1 MESKINTTTREDW
14 LNKAALLIRAELIDT
29 RTTLTTDRPIRIS
42 LSPMASKN
50 LGACYPS
57 SRSPADHAN
66 EITITMHSND
76 SVLILATLAH
86 ELIHAYDDC
95 VNKHGPVFR
104 AAAIAIGLEGK
115 MTATTAGAELTDTL
129 IEYVELLGEIPHHA
143 LTHVAKDKG
152 RNGNKIECHSCGFKA
167 NTSAKW
173 ALQISDGFECPVCQS
188 SDTSLFMK

>member
-42 LSPMASKN
+42 LAPMASKH

-57 SRSPADHAN
+57 SRSPVDHAN

-76 SVLILATLAH
+76 SVLLLVTLTH

-95 VNKHGPVFR
+95 ANKHGPVFR
-104 AAAIAIGLEGK
+104 AAALAIGLEGK
-115 MTATTAGAELTDTL
+115 MTATTAGAELTATL
-129 IEYVELLGEIPHHA
+129 SEYVELLGEIPHYA
-143 LTHVAKDKG
+143 LTHIPKDKG
-152 RNGNKIECHSCGFKA
+152 RNGNKLMCHDCGFKA
-167 NTSAKW
+167 NTSTKW
-173 ALQISDGFECPVCQS
+173 ALQIRAWFECPVCQS
-188 SDTSLFMK
+188 TDTSIITK

>member
-29 RTTLTTDRPIRIS
+29 RTSLTTDRPIRIS

-76 SVLILATLAH
+76 SILILATLAH
-86 ELIHAYDDC
+86 ELVHAYDDC
-95 VNKHGPVFR
+95 VHKHGPVFR
-104 AAAIAIGLEGK
+104 AAAIAIGLEGR

-129 IEYVELLGEIPHHA
+129 SEYVELLGEIPHYA

-152 RNGNKIECHSCGFKA
+152 RNGNKIECHACGFKA

-173 ALQISDGFECPVCQS
+173 ANRISDGFECPVCQS

>member
-29 RTTLTTDRPIRIS
+29 RTTMTTDRPIRIS

-76 SVLILATLAH
+76 SVLILSTLAH

-95 VNKHGPVFR
+95 VNKHGAVFR
-104 AAAIAIGLEGK
+104 AAALAIGLQGK
-115 MTATTAGAELTDTL
+115 MTATVAGAELTATL
-129 IEYVELLGEIPHHA
+129 SEYVELLGEIPHYA

-152 RNGNKIECHSCGFKA
+152 RNGNKLMCHDCGFKA
-167 NTSAKW
+167 NTSTKW
-173 ALQISDGFECPVCQS
+173 ALQIRAWFECPVCQS
-188 SDTSLFMK
+188 TDTSIITK

>member
-29 RTTLTTDRPIRIS
+29 RTALSTDRPIRIS

-57 SRSPADHAN
+57 SRSPVDHAN

-76 SVLILATLAH
+76 SVLILSTLAH
-86 ELIHAYDDC
+86 GLIHAYDDC

-115 MTATTAGAELTDTL
+115 MTATTAGAELTATL
-129 IEYVELLGEIPHHA
+129 SEYVELLGEIPHFA
-143 LTHVAKDKG
+143 LTHIPKDKG
-152 RNGNKIECHSCGFKA
+152 RNGNKLVCHDCDFKA

-173 ALQISDGFECPVCQS
+173 AQQINPYFVCPVCQS
-188 SDTSLFMK
+188 QNTSIITK

>member
-29 RTTLTTDRPIRIS
+29 RTSLTTDRPIRIS

-57 SRSPADHAN
+57 SRSPVDHAN
-66 EITITMHSND
+66 EVTITMHSND
-76 SVLILATLAH
+76 SILILATLAH
-86 ELIHAYDDC
+86 ELVHAYDDC
-95 VNKHGPVFR
+95 VHKHGPVFR

-129 IEYVELLGEIPHHA
+129 SEYVELLGEIPHHA
-143 LTHVAKDKG
+143 LTHIPKDKG
-152 RNGNKIECHSCGFKA
+152 RNGNKLMCHDCGFKA

-173 ALQISDGFECPVCQS
+173 ALQIRAWFECPVCQS
-188 SDTSLFMK
+188 TDTSIVTK

>member
-29 RTTLTTDRPIRIS
+29 RTTMTTDRPIRIS

-76 SVLILATLAH
+76 SVLILSTLAH

-95 VNKHGPVFR
+95 VNKHGAVFR

-115 MTATTAGAELTDTL
+115 MTATVAGAELTATL
-129 IEYVELLGEIPHHA
+129 SEYVELLGEIPHYA

-152 RNGNKIECHSCGFKA
+152 RNGNKLMCHDCGFKA
-167 NTSAKW
+167 NTSTKW
-173 ALQISDGFECPVCQS
+173 ALQIRAWFECPVCQS
-188 SDTSLFMK
+188 TDTSIITK